1 MPASGTIK
9 LPDANVWLAMAF
21 SGHAHHA
28 KARIWFE
35 AQADDS
41 CGFCRITQMALLRHL
56 TNSKI
61 MEAFVQGQ
69 QDAWRHYSS
78 LTNDPRV
85 VFLDEPAGVET
96 AFRDFTQATSPSHTV
111 WTDAYLA
118 ALALTIPA
126 QLVTFDQG
134 FKRFAGLDLLW
145 LS

>member
-1 MPASGTIK
+1 MPASGVIK
-9 LPDANVWLAMAF
+9 LPDANVWLATAF

-28 KARIWFE
+28 KAQVWFE

-41 CGFCRITQMALLRHL
+41 CAFCRITQMALLRHL

-61 MEAFVQGQ
+61 MEAFVQSQ
-69 QDAWRHYSS
+69 QDAWRHYTA

-85 VFLDEPAGVET
+85 VFLDEPVGVET
-96 AFRDFTQATSPSHTV
+96 AFRSFTQATSPSHAV

-118 ALALTIPA
+118 ALALSIPA

-134 FKRFAGLDLLW
+134 FKGFAGLDLLW
-145 LS
+145 LR